1 MNPLDHVPPQIVL
14 FQRNLERFAQ
24 THEELVEQIGITLLH
39 EVGHLIGLDEREL
52 WERGL
57 E

>member
-1 MNPLDHVPPQIVL
+1 L
-14 FQRNLERFAQ
+14 
-24 THEELVEQIGITLLH
+24 EQIGITLLH
-39 EVGHLIGLDEREL
+39 EVGHLVGLDEEDL